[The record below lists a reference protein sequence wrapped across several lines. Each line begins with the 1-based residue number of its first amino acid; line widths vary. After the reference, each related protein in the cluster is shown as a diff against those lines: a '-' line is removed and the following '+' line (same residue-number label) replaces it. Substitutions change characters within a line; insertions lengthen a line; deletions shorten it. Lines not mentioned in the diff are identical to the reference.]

1 MGILQAYI
9 KGAGREL
16 EDGGGGEGGKR
27 GGKKKRGRGR
37 KEV

>member
-9 KGAGREL
+9 GGLGRE
-16 EDGGGGEGGKR
+16 GEGRLEAGKEGKR
-27 GGKKKRGRGR
+27 EGEKKRGR

>member
-9 KGAGREL
+9 GGAGREL
-16 EDGGGGEGGKR
+16 EDGGEGGKR
-27 GGKKKRGRGR
+27 DGKKKRGRGR